1 MTQGTAN
8 TVRPGPRNLI
18 TDVPG
23 LLVGNAEAPDM
34 ASGTTVVL
42 PETPATAAV
51 DIRGGAP
58 GTRESEVLGPASLN
72 ELAHGVVLSGG
83 SAYGLAA
90 ADGVMEWLRD
100 RRRGLALGPHLVPIV
115 PAAIIFDLPHGM
127 DPSSAGIA
135 LPYRGLGTAAAE
147 AAGRDFQLGSV
158 GAGLGATTATVK
170 GGLGSASA
178 IWESPAGPITVGAI
192 AVVNPLGSVLMP
204 GTQAFFAAPFEL
216 AAEFG
221 GVAMPKEAPS
231 PQEVPSKRAAA
242 LAAAN
247 TIIAVIATDAAMS
260 KPMTQRLAVMAQSGI
275 AKAVHPAHTP
285 FDGDTVFALATG
297 RGPAADQTVLYML
310 GGIAQSCMAR
320 AIARGVYEA
329 RMGVPGFPTW
339 RDLGQTLG
347 TQ

>member
-1 MTQGTAN
+1 MTLHSAQTI
-8 TVRPGPRNLI
+8 RPGPRNLI
-18 TDVPG
+18 TDVAG
-23 LLVGNAEAPDM
+23 LLVGNAEAPEM

-58 GTRESEVLGPASLN
+58 GTRESEVLGPAALN

-127 DPSSAGIA
+127 DPSSAGVA
-135 LPYRGLGTAAAE
+135 LPYRSLGSAAAE
-147 AAGRDFQLGSV
+147 AAGGEFQLGSV
-158 GAGLGATTATVK
+158 GAGLGATTASVK

-178 IWESPAGPITVGAI
+178 IWESPDGPITVGAI
-192 AVVNPLGSVLMP
+192 AVVNPLGSVLLP
-204 GTQAFFAAPFEL
+204 GSQAFLAAPFEL
-216 AAEFG
+216 ASEFG
-221 GVAMPKEAPS
+221 GIPMPKHAPN
-231 PQEVPSKRAAA
+231 PHQVPSKRAAMPA
-242 LAAAN
+242 MN
-247 TIIAVIATDAAMS
+247 TIVGVVATDAAMS

-297 RGPAADQTVLYML
+297 RGPAADPGALYML

-329 RMGVPGFPTW
+329 RTGVPGFPTW
-339 RDLGQTLG
+339 RDLGDTLG
-347 TQ
+347 AQ